1 MSDPLRALF
10 KPAELRAFLFPA
22 NSRYHG
28 VEVATIQQGDR
39 TIAYLRR
46 RFVPQ
51 PERLIVFKEHE
62 VKQGE
67 RIDQIAANDIGD
79 PEQLWRIADAN
90 RAIDPQELTEDI
102 GRVLRITLPEGT
114 TG

>member
-28 VEVATIQQGDR
+28 VEVATMEVGDR

-46 RFVPQ
+46 RFAPQ
-51 PERLIVFKEHE
+51 PEKLIVFKEHE
-62 VKQGE
+62 VKQNE
-67 RIDQIAANDIGD
+67 RIDSIAAQELGD
-79 PEQLWRIADAN
+79 GEQYWRVADAN
-90 RAIDPQELTEDI
+90 RAIDPEELTTEV
-102 GRVLRITLPEGT
+102 GRILRITLPEGT
-114 TG
+114 GG